1 MPTESD
7 DRGMRLRQFFARFVA
22 LKGAAADP
30 RIEQAFAAIRR
41 DVFAGPGPWQ
51 IKVPGG
57 PYLQTPD
64 SDPAYLYHDW
74 LVALD
79 AARGINIG
87 EPALHARCLE
97 ALALREGEEVLHI
110 GAGAGYYT
118 AILAQ
123 LVGAAG
129 HVHAYEIDA
138 DLAQRARDNLQ
149 GLPGVRVHERSGVGD
164 DLARADAIYV
174 NASATHPS
182 RSWLDAL
189 RPGGRLMFPLHAT
202 GGFGGVL
209 KVVRP
214 ACGTAWPASFV
225 SPAGFIACEGVQ
237 DHALARRL
245 AETFSRRDWREVR
258 ALRIDGHPDGTCW
271 FAGDGWWLS
280 TEAPADQEAT

>member
-1 MPTESD
+1 MVHIEE
-7 DRGMRLRQFFARFVA
+7 DRSALLRQFFARFVA
-22 LKGAAADP
+22 LKGAATDP
-30 RIEQAFAAIRR
+30 RIERAFAATRR
-41 DVFAGPGPWQ
+41 EVFAGPGPWQ

-64 SDPAYLYHDW
+64 SDPSYLYQDW

-97 ALALREGEEVLHI
+97 ALALVEGEEVLHV

-118 AILAQ
+118 AILAH
-123 LVGAAG
+123 LVGPSG
-129 HVHAYEIDA
+129 QVHAYEIDA
-138 DLAQRARDNLQ
+138 DLARRARDNLQ
-149 GLPGVRVHERSGVGD
+149 GLPGVRVYERSGIGNG
-164 DLARADAIYV
+164 LAEADAIYV

-189 RPGGRLMFPLHAT
+189 RVGGRLLFPLHAT
-202 GGFGGVL
+202 GGFGGML

-214 ACGTAWPASFV
+214 DAGMAWPASFV

-237 DHALARRL
+237 DSALGRRL
-245 AETFSRRDWREVR
+245 AAAFERRDWHRVQT
-258 ALRIDGHPDGTCW
+258 LRIDGAPDETCW
-271 FAGDGWWLS
+271 VAGEGWWLS
-280 TEAPADQEAT
+280 TAAATELER